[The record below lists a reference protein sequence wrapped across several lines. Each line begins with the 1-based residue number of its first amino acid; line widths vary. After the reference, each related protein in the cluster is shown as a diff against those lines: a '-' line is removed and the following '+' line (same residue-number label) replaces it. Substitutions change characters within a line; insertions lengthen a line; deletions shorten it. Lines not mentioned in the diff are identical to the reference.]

1 MNRLPDSGRGY
12 RYGRTPEFPQPNQ
25 QRPEE
30 GFSRFAQG
38 SHFDRRDL
46 LSSSDSSLGRAPY
59 GYGSG
64 QVDMPVQRPLVPD
77 RLPNP
82 CIPLYFMAITS
93 SCDRRLI
100 NTQLAVSS
108 PTHTWLWMCADIRPG
123 VRCLVGAKWLCDP
136 FQTAL
141 KAQLPL

>member
-12 RYGRTPEFPQPNQ
+12 RYGQTSEDRFPQPNQ

-30 GFSRFAQG
+30 GFSRFDQG
-38 SHFDRRDL
+38 SHFDSL
-46 LSSSDSSLGRAPY
+46 LGRAPH

-64 QVDMPVQRPLVPD
+64 QVDMPVHRPLVPD
-77 RLPNP
+77 LLSNP
-82 CIPLYFMAITS
+82 CIPLYFMAIMS

-108 PTHTWLWMCADIRPG
+108 PTPPG
-123 VRCLVGAKWLCDP
+123 FGCVLIAGQVFRIW
-136 FQTAL
+136 
-141 KAQLPL
+141 